1 MPPFFIF
8 ALMKFIII
16 YGPPGSGKGTQ
27 SKILSEKHGFCH
39 ISTGEILRTEISKKS
54 EIGILAQKQIN
65 NGGFIDDEIAIQLI
79 RVSLSKLYNNE
90 IIILDGFPRTL
101 NQAELFS
108 EIAEQNIYSI
118 KLFVNFEASPD
129 TLIQRIKNRNKLS
142 NRPEDSC
149 DQFIDYR
156 LKLFYS
162 NHMHLYSYYSRK
174 NILTTINVDKPIDKI
189 NKELE
194 DLILKNL

>member
-1 MPPFFIF
+1 
-8 ALMKFIII
+8 MKFIII

-27 SKILSEKHGFCH
+27 SKILAEKYSFYH
-39 ISTGEILRTEISKKS
+39 ISTGEILRTEISKKN

-65 NGGFIDDEIAIQLI
+65 NGGFIDDEIAIELI
-79 RVSLSKLYNNE
+79 RLSLSKLSVDE

-108 EIAEQNIYSI
+108 EIAKQNNYSV
-118 KLFVNFEASPD
+118 KLFINLEASPD
-129 TLIQRIKNRNKLS
+129 TLIQRIKNRNKICK
-142 NRPEDSC
+142 RPEDSC

-156 LKLFYS
+156 FKLFYS
-162 NHMHLYSYYSRK
+162 NHMDLYSYYSKK
-174 NILTTINVDKPIDKI
+174 NILTTINVDKPIDII

-194 DLILKNL
+194 DLILRNL